1 MRQRI
6 LLLHRAVLLAV
17 LCFSVKGVRAKQA
30 TTATVGIILL
40 NNM

>member
-6 LLLHRAVLLAV
+6 LLLHRAVLLAA
-17 LCFSVKGVRAKQA
+17 LCFSLKHAGAKQA